1 MQKKES
7 YKKRKRGDE
16 GNILAINKDKCK
28 LQKSKTAKRKGKRVE
43 SRLSNLLCE
52 RKKEKVSERTRMKN
66 RKTEGMEKKKDCR
79 ILTFRRKTRKAE
91 HNKRLVKE
99 EPT

>member
-28 LQKSKTAKRKGKRVE
+28 LQKSKTAKRKGKT
-43 SRLSNLLCE
+43 SRE
-52 RKKEKVSERTRMKN
+52 QIK
-66 RKTEGMEKKKDCR
+66 
-79 ILTFRRKTRKAE
+79 
-91 HNKRLVKE
+91 
-99 EPT
+99 

>member
-28 LQKSKTAKRKGKRVE
+28 LQKRKGKT
-43 SRLSNLLCE
+43 SRGQI
-52 RKKEKVSERTRMKN
+52 K
-66 RKTEGMEKKKDCR
+66 
-79 ILTFRRKTRKAE
+79 
-91 HNKRLVKE
+91 
-99 EPT
+99 